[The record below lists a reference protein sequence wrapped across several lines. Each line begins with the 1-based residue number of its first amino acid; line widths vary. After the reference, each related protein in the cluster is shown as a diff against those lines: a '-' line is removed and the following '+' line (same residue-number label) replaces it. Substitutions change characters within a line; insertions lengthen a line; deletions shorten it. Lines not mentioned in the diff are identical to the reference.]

1 MSVSDLYGELR
12 PRAFAMAYQML
23 GSVSEAE
30 DVVQEAFLR
39 MHQTL
44 QRDEPIASPRA
55 YIATL
60 ATRLAIDQLRS
71 ARVRRE
77 SYVGEWLPEPL
88 VTGPTPAEHA
98 ERADSL
104 SLAFLVLLENLSPHQ
119 RAAFL
124 LREVFDYPYT
134 EVAEIIGTD
143 VDSTRHLVARA
154 RNHVQKHRP
163 RYHAT
168 RRQREELA
176 QRFFAASEQ
185 GDLSALEELLA
196 QDVALH
202 IDGGGNV
209 PALGQPVNGRER
221 VAGTVLAVRAA
232 FARLGVRIRL
242 TEVNDQPGAMAYD
255 TQDRLVGVMGLGIAD
270 DGRIQSIHSIVN
282 PDKLRHLGQVSDLGA
297 RLRAQRRSGGNP

>member
-1 MSVSDLYGELR
+1 MSVSDLYDDLR
-12 PRAFAMAYQML
+12 PRAFAIAYQML

-44 QRDEPIASPRA
+44 RRDEPIASPRA

-77 SYVGEWLPEPL
+77 QYVGDWLPEPL
-88 VTGPTPAEHA
+88 IGDPTPAEHA
-98 ERADSL
+98 ETADSL
-104 SLAFLVLLENLSPHQ
+104 SLAVLVLLESLSPHQ

-124 LREVFDYPYT
+124 LREVFDYPYP

-143 VDSTRHLVARA
+143 VDSARHLVARA
-154 RNHVQKHRP
+154 RNHLRDRRP

-176 QRFFAASEQ
+176 QRFFAAAER
-185 GDLSALEELLA
+185 GDVGALEELLA
-196 QDVALH
+196 KDVALH
-202 IDGGGNV
+202 SDGGGKV
-209 PALGQPVNGRER
+209 PAIGRPLNGRER
-221 VAGTVLAVRAA
+221 VARTMLAGIAA
-232 FARLGVRIRL
+232 FARFDVHLRL
-242 TEVNDQPGAMAYD
+242 AEVNGQPGAMAYD
-255 TQDRLVGVMGLGIAD
+255 THGRLVGVMGLGIAD
-270 DGRIQSIHSIVN
+270 DGRIQTIHSIFN
-282 PDKLRHLGQVSDLGA
+282 PDKLRHIGQVSDIGSRPRARRRAGGGA
-297 RLRAQRRSGGNP
+297 

>member
-12 PRAFAMAYQML
+12 PRAFAIAYQML

-44 QRDEPIASPRA
+44 QRDEPITSPRA

-60 ATRLAIDQLRS
+60 VTRLAIDQLRS

-77 SYVGEWLPEPL
+77 SYVGEWLPEPV
-88 VTGPTPAEHA
+88 VTGPTPAELA
-98 ERADSL
+98 ERADSM
-104 SLAFLVLLENLSPHQ
+104 SLAFLVLLETLSPHQ

-124 LREVFDYPYT
+124 LREVFDYPYAD
-134 EVAEIIGTD
+134 VAEIIGTD
-143 VDSTRHLVARA
+143 VDSARHLVARA
-154 RNHVQKHRP
+154 RNHVRKSRP

-168 RRQREELA
+168 RERRQELA

-202 IDGGGNV
+202 ADGGGNV
-209 PALGQPVNGRER
+209 PALGRSVNGRKH
-221 VAGTVLAVRAA
+221 VARTVLAGMAA
-232 FARLGVRIRL
+232 FARLGVRLRL
-242 TEVNDQPGAMAYD
+242 TEVNGQPGAMAYD
-255 TQDRLVGVMGLGIAD
+255 EQDQLAGVMGLGIAD
-270 DGRIQSIHSIVN
+270 DGTIQTIHFIVN
-282 PDKLRHLGQVSDLGA
+282 PDKLRHLDQVSDLGV
-297 RLRAQRRSGGNP
+297 RLRAQRRSHRNT